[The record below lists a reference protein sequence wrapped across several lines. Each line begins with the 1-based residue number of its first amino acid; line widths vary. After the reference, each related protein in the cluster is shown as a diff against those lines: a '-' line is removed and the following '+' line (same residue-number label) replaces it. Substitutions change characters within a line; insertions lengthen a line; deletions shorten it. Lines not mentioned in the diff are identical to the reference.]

1 MVKEGRFHEIC
12 SDPRLYQE
20 FEMFLTQEFSQENLW
35 FYRDVLRF
43 EKTQF
48 ASTEEMREAARQICE
63 KYLGTGRNDPL
74 LYVNLYQLQEIE
86 RTLEQNPN
94 NNMFKNAKLEVES
107 ILKTKYV
114 YFCSQ

>member
-1 MVKEGRFHEIC
+1 MFLI
-12 SDPRLYQE
+12 QE
-20 FEMFLTQEFSQENLW
+20 FAQENLW
-35 FYRDVLRF
+35 FYRDVLQF

-63 KYLGTGRNDPL
+63 KYLGTGQNDPL

-94 NNMFKNAKLEVES
+94 NNMFKSAKLEIES